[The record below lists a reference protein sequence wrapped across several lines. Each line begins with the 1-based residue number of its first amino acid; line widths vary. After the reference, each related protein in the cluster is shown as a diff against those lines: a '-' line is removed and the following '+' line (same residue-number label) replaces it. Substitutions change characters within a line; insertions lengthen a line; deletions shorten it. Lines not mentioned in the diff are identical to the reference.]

1 MNAQCNVY
9 APFTSTRKLTMHIA
23 KRCPCVHVPRVT
35 DIKAKSLEKKPN
47 REIMTQWYLRRDA
60 EYPICDTKKKRESN
74 EIEQK
79 NRLFVTNRY

>member
-1 MNAQCNVY
+1 
-9 APFTSTRKLTMHIA
+9 MHIA

-60 EYPICDTKKKRESN
+60 GYPICEKKKRESN